1 MGAAFSEERFVGDV
15 DLVKSAK
22 EELAFLRTVDKFKH
36 KLYDPESPYMREA
49 LR

>member
-15 DLVKSAK
+15 DLVKATK